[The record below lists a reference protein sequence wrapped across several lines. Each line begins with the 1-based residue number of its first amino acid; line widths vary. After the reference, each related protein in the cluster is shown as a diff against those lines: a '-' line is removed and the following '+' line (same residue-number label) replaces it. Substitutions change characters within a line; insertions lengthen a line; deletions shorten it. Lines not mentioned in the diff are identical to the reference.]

1 MPFAEKVG
9 NTGREPGRLRMGGRV
24 EGGHESEF
32 RPGESE
38 RLCSVTADVSSRQLG
53 LLSLVERRGSGL
65 RQKFLASL
73 QNRYSEARGME
84 RA

>member
-24 EGGHESEF
+24 EGDHESEF

-38 RLCSVTADVSSRQLG
+38 
-53 LLSLVERRGSGL
+53 
-65 RQKFLASL
+65 
-73 QNRYSEARGME
+73 
-84 RA
+84 